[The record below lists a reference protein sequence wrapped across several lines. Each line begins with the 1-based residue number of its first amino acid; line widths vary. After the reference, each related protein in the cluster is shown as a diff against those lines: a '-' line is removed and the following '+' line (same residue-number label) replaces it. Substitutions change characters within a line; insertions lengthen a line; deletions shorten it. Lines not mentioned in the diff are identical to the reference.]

1 MTNTVYDI
9 NVPERAIKI
18 WETTGGEKDRNSQL
32 QFNFIAW
39 ES

>member
-1 MTNTVYDI
+1 MTNTVYDV

-18 WETTGGEKDRNSQL
+18 WETTGENDRNSQL